1 MNLAH
6 AADLAFAAA
15 SPPGGAGG
23 SSALVTQVI
32 FFAAIFA
39 IFYFLLIRPQ
49 QKQKRDRETMIAA
62 VKPGDR
68 VVTSGGMHAVVTKVN
83 DQTIILRVADQVK
96 MEFDRG
102 SIGRVIPVESQRDRD
117 A

>member
-1 MNLAH
+1 MNVAH

-15 SPPGGAGG
+15 SPPGGSGG

-49 QKQKRDRETMIAA
+49 QKQKRDRETMLAA
-62 VKPGDR
+62 VKKGDR
-68 VVTSGGMHAVVTKVN
+68 VVTSGGLHGTVSGLTEHTVT
-83 DQTIILRVADQVK
+83 LRVADQVRL
-96 MEFDRG
+96 EFDR
-102 SIGRVIPVESQRDRD
+102 SAIGRIVEGQGDRD

>member
-1 MNLAH
+1 MNVAH

-15 SPPGGAGG
+15 APPGGSGG
-23 SSALVTQVI
+23 SSALLTQVV

-49 QKQKRDRETMIAA
+49 QRQKREREHMLTA
-62 VKPGDR
+62 VKKGDR
-68 VVTSGGMHAVVTKVN
+68 VVTSSGLHGTVTGLGEHTV
-83 DQTIILRVADQVK
+83 TLRVADQVK
-96 MEFDRG
+96 LEFDR
-102 SIGRVIPVESQRDRD
+102 SAIGRIVEAQGERD

>member
-1 MNLAH
+1 MTVAH
-6 AADLAFAAA
+6 AADLALASM

-23 SSALVTQVI
+23 SSALLTQVV

-49 QKQKRDRETMIAA
+49 QRQKREREQMLSA
-62 VKPGDR
+62 VKRGDR
-68 VVTSGGMHAVVTKVN
+68 VVMSSGLHGTITSLSEQTVV
-83 DQTIILRVADQVK
+83 LRVADQVK
-96 MEFDRG
+96 LEFDRAA
-102 SIGRVIPVESQRDRD
+102 IGRIVEKTQGERD